1 MCVPT
6 ATSLSMNVNSLNTTA
21 DIHLVL
27 SRSELEKIFFIDP
40 PSSPDSYFLH
50 HPNQTQA
57 VSHVMVT

>member
-27 SRSELEKIFFIDP
+27 SQSELEKIFSIN
-40 PSSPDSYFLH
+40 DSYFLH